1 MTISAAV
8 IITSEENPMLNQALF
23 DKLIQLRLPAF
34 RTGLLEQQ
42 TNSKYAE
49 LSFEERLAILVDL
62 ECTRRHSNRI
72 QRLVKAAEFPL
83 PAAIEDLDLAASRGL
98 ERSLVLELSQCAWVQ
113 NHLNLFVLGPTGSGK
128 TYVACALAMS
138 ACRSRFSVRYFRTS
152 RLLHRLT
159 LARQDNSYHTL
170 LHSLAKIDLIIL
182 DDWMRDAITVPNA
195 QDLLELLDDRFGCSS
210 TIVASQVPIHEW
222 HSRIPDPTLADAVL
236 DRLIHNAHRLN
247 LEGESQRKLRAIR
260 SMPST

>member
-42 TNSKYAE
+42 TNSKYTE

-72 QRLVKAAEFPL
+72 QRLVK
-83 PAAIEDLDLAASRGL
+83 ASRGL

>member
-1 MTISAAV
+1 
-8 IITSEENPMLNQALF
+8 MLNQALF

-83 PAAIEDLDLAASRGL
+83 HAAVEDLDLAPTRGL
-98 ERSLVLELSQCAWVQ
+98 ERQLILELAQCAWVH
-113 NHLNLFVLGPTGSGK
+113 NHLNLLVLGPTGSGK

-138 ACRSRFSVRYFRTS
+138 ACRNRFTVRYFRTS

-159 LARQDNSYHTL
+159 MARQDNSYQTL
-170 LHSLAKIDLIIL
+170 LRSLAKIDLIIL
-182 DDWMRDAITVPNA
+182 DDWMRDVIAVPNA
-195 QDLLELLDDRFGCSS
+195 QDLLELLDDRFGYSS
-210 TIVASQVPIHEW
+210 TIVASQVPIQEW

-260 SMPST
+260 SMPIT

>member
-1 MTISAAV
+1 MI
-8 IITSEENPMLNQALF
+8 NQALF

-34 RTGLLEQQ
+34 RTGLQEQQ

-83 PAAIEDLDLAASRGL
+83 PATMEDLDLAPSRGL
-98 ERSLVLELSQCAWVQ
+98 ERSFVLELAQCAWVQ
-113 NHLNLFVLGPTGSGK
+113 SHLNLLVLGPTGSGK
-128 TYVACALAMS
+128 TYVACALANS

-152 RLLHRLT
+152 RLLHRLA

-170 LHSLAKIDLIIL
+170 LHSLAKMDLIIL
-182 DDWMRDAITVPNA
+182 DDWMRDAVSVPNA
-195 QDLLELLDDRFGCSS
+195 QDLLELLDDRFGRSS
-210 TIVASQVPIHEW
+210 TLVVSQVPIHEW

-260 SMPST
+260 SMSTT

>member
-1 MTISAAV
+1 MNWKPLPAPMTPTKVHSLRMTISAAA

-83 PAAIEDLDLAASRGL
+83 PAAVEDLDLAPTRGL
-98 ERSLVLELSQCAWVQ
+98 GGQ
-113 NHLNLFVLGPTGSGK
+113 
-128 TYVACALAMS
+128 
-138 ACRSRFSVRYFRTS
+138 
-152 RLLHRLT
+152 LL
-159 LARQDNSYHTL
+159 
-170 LHSLAKIDLIIL
+170 
-182 DDWMRDAITVPNA
+182 
-195 QDLLELLDDRFGCSS
+195 
-210 TIVASQVPIHEW
+210 
-222 HSRIPDPTLADAVL
+222 
-236 DRLIHNAHRLN
+236 
-247 LEGESQRKLRAIR
+247 
-260 SMPST
+260 

>member
-1 MTISAAV
+1 
-8 IITSEENPMLNQALF
+8 MLNQALF

-72 QRLVKAAEFPL
+72 QRLVKSADFPL
-83 PAAIEDLDLAASRGL
+83 PAAVEDLDLAPTRGL
-98 ERSLVLELSQCAWVQ
+98 ERQLVLELAQCAWVQ
-113 NHLNLFVLGPTGSGK
+113 NHLNLLVFGPTGSGK

-138 ACRSRFSVRYFRTS
+138 ACRNRFSVRYFRTS
-152 RLLHRLT
+152 RLLQRLT
-159 LARQDNSYHTL
+159 MARQDNSYHTL

-195 QDLLELLDDRFGCSS
+195 QDLLELMDDRFGRSS
-210 TIVASQVPIHEW
+210 TIAASQVPVQEW
-222 HSRIPDPTLADAVL
+222 HSRIPDPTLADAIL
-236 DRLIHNAHRLN
+236 DRLVHNAHRLN

-260 SMPST
+260 TMPIT

>member
-8 IITSEENPMLNQALF
+8 IITNKEIPMLNQALF

-34 RTGLLEQQ
+34 RSGLLEQQ
-42 TNSKYAE
+42 TNSRYAE

-72 QRLVKAAEFPL
+72 QRLVKAAELPL
-83 PAAIEDLDLAASRGL
+83 PASVEDLDLSPTRGL
-98 ERSLVLELSQCAWVQ
+98 ERQLVLELAQCNWVQ
-113 NHLNLFVLGPTGSGK
+113 NHLNLLVLGPTGSGK
-128 TYVACALAMS
+128 TYVTCALAMS

-152 RLLHRLT
+152 RLLHRLST
-159 LARQDNSYHTL
+159 ARQDNSYHSL

-182 DDWMRDAITVPNA
+182 DDWMRDAIAVPNA
-195 QDLLELLDDRFGCSS
+195 QDLLELLDDRFGRSS

-222 HSRIPDPTLADAVL
+222 HPRIPDPTLADAIL
-236 DRLIHNAHRLN
+236 DRLIHNAHRLC

>member
-83 PAAIEDLDLAASRGL
+83 PAAIEDLD
-98 ERSLVLELSQCAWVQ
+98 
-113 NHLNLFVLGPTGSGK
+113 LFVLGPTGSGK

>member
-1 MTISAAV
+1 MF
-8 IITSEENPMLNQALF
+8 NQALL

-83 PAAIEDLDLAASRGL
+83 PAAVEDLDLTPTRGL
-98 ERSLVLELSQCAWVQ
+98 ERQLVLELAQCAWVQ
-113 NHLNLFVLGPTGSGK
+113 NHLNLLVLGPTGSGK

-138 ACRSRFSVRYFRTS
+138 ACRNRFSVRYFRTS

-159 LARQDNSYHTL
+159 MARQDNSYHTL

-182 DDWMRDAITVPNA
+182 DDWMRDAVAIPNA
-195 QDLLELLDDRFGCSS
+195 QDLLELLDDRCGYSS
-210 TIVASQVPIHEW
+210 TIVASQVPIQEW

-236 DRLIHNAHRLN
+236 DRLIHNAYRLS

-260 SMPST
+260 SMSIT